1 MFTLAVFEQNGNFK
15 DHYLLCGS
23 LWVEAIGVVTL
34 NEVMIVGENV
44 NITSSVCRF
53 KTSFDVC
60 LYVCCTN
67 LGFYEPKWDGRARF
81 CVLFFLDVNNKRSQ
95 FEHLRIISCH
105 LFSQHHG
112 FSSTTTAYSDDWANQ
127 RWAFLLFLI
136 SNLPTDRWRS
146 VEKFFP
152 CTEAVLAF
160 FLPHLQWCWARWS
173 KPSPCQ
179 RMQRGWRRPKRARA
193 TTWARCC
200 SSCSPWQPRFNRRS
214 SKPTGSTMRG
224 RVRGS
229 KSHHPLHF
237 HLVITFPKILLQSEI
252 TQTEIFCWSY

>member
-136 SNLPTDRWRS
+136 SNLPTDRWRL

-160 FLPHLQWCWARWS
+160 FSPIYSGAERGD
-173 KPSPCQ
+173 PSL
-179 RMQRGWRRPKRARA
+179 RRARECSEDGGGQRERVQRHGQDA
-193 TTWARCC
+193 AARA
-200 SSCSPWQPRFNRRS
+200 PRGNPDS
-214 SKPTGSTMRG
+214 TGGHQSL
-224 RVRGS
+224 RVQQWGGGWEEAN
-229 KSHHPLHF
+229 HIIHF
-237 HLVITFPKILLQSEI
+237 TF
-252 TQTEIFCWSY
+252 T